1 MWRRWAHIKISIWHL
16 LINLK
21 KKLLKCANKK
31 YKNYTFLMLY
41 FQKKI
46 KKNTR
51 RYYYFTP
58 VYQKSWWYDLQFLK
72 YRIWLTEIGNYGS
85 FFVLLP
91 TPLKTFL
98 KKWKKL
104 LETWSFYT
112 SVPKTTIIWGMVPEI
127 CCETDRIFF
136 CHFGPIFA
144 LLSPNNPENQNFD
157 KMKKHL
163 EMSSFYTCAS
173 YMIVI

>member
-1 MWRRWAHIKISIWHL
+1 M
-16 LINLK
+16 
-21 KKLLKCANKK
+21 
-31 YKNYTFLMLY
+31 
-41 FQKKI
+41 
-46 KKNTR
+46 
-51 RYYYFTP
+51 
-58 VYQKSWWYDLQFLK
+58 YQKSWWYDLQFLK

-163 EMSSFYTCAS
+163 EMSSFLHMCIIHDSHIMHGSWDMKCNRHNFLSFWAIFFPFYPHS
-173 YMIVI
+173 SSKNQN